1 MTDTTATTTTR
12 AIRCSLV
19 AGAADAEVHHRI
31 RREVFVTEQAV
42 FPGDDLDALDGEPAT
57 LKALG
62 FCDGIAAGTVR
73 LYPTSADGTEWQGD
87 RLAVLAPYR
96 QRHLGGPLV
105 DFAVATAAGRGGHRM
120 TAHIQLPNV
129 RFFEGLGWTAAG
141 PVETYVGLPHQPMAI
156 DVRRRQSERHEHHE
170 DQAHP

>member
-1 MTDTTATTTTR
+1 VSATNTATPVR
-12 AIRCSLV
+12 CALASNPAEAALHHGIR
-19 AGAADAEVHHRI
+19 HQ
-31 RREVFVTEQAV
+31 VFVVEQAV
-42 FPGDDLDALDGEPAT
+42 FTGDDVDAIDGRPST

-62 FCDGIAAGTVR
+62 WCDGEVAGAVR
-73 LYPTSADGTEWQGD
+73 LYPTSDDGTQWQGD

-105 DFAVATAAGRGGHRM
+105 DFAVTTAAARGGHRM

-129 RFFEGLGWTAAG
+129 RFFSSLGWEGDG

-156 DVRRRQSERHEHHE
+156 DVRRRRLELGGG
-170 DQAHP
+170 A